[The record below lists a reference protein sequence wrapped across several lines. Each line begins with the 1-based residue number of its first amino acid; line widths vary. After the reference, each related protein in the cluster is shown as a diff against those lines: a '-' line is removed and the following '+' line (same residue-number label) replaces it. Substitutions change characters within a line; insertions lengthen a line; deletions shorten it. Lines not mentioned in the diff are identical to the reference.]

1 MVCKNAAHKY
11 WLSLKLGFC
20 KKKKVVLLY
29 LFLMTSILRKINLFT
44 EQKCIHLPVT
54 VAM

>member
-20 KKKKVVLLY
+20 KKKKSCTV
-29 LFLMTSILRKINLFT
+29 I
-44 EQKCIHLPVT
+44 PVSYDFHIKEN
-54 VAM
+54 